1 MTSRVRVCAL
11 VVVLVACVGA
21 LGACA
26 NDEAGGRMRAFDDT
40 GFPPDAIEEGWMVAL
55 PASDATWDLLGA
67 YPEGGHRADRN
78 DPRGRRPRVRR
89 CVATARRPAGGSTC
103 PLLPVSGRPATCRSP
118 TTSGRTELRAAAC
131 CNWRKGHASKQAGGE
146 NGFWAVV
153 D

>member
-55 PASDATWDLLGA
+55 PASDADLGTSSVRTRRVATEPTATIQEADVLGSGGAWQPLGA
-67 YPEGGHRADRN
+67 RRA
-78 DPRGRRPRVRR
+78 V
-89 CVATARRPAGGSTC
+89 RPARCS
-103 PLLPVSGRPATCRSP
+103 R
-118 TTSGRTELRAAAC
+118 
-131 CNWRKGHASKQAGGE
+131 
-146 NGFWAVV
+146 
-153 D
+153 